1 MYLVEELRVCQS
13 NIEPRPQY
21 FCTKMP
27 GGAIPPHVGVNRTM
41 SKNEKKNEVGS
52 GIVQLWTSRRS

>member
-1 MYLVEELRVCQS
+1 MYLVKELRVCQS
-13 NIEPRPQY
+13 NIEPRPRY
-21 FCTKMP
+21 FCTNMP

-52 GIVQLWTSRRS
+52 GMVQL